1 MSVSVP
7 WRARLRGL
15 LRHIGF
21 SGAFGIL
28 VLLSSAAF
36 YAAVLRPAERELV
49 ALRFATFDARSHRAD
64 PIALDRESEDLRRF
78 HALFPAPEDLPDQ
91 VEHLFALAR
100 AADLVLAQGQYRME
114 PRPGGPM
121 AYRVVLPVRGS
132 YTQIRTFVSSVLS
145 DMPIAS
151 VDALR
156 FERKKRAD
164 TQLDAQVRLTIHV
177 RSAEELR

>member
-1 MSVSVP
+1 MIVTVP
-7 WRARLRGL
+7 WHARLRAV
-15 LRHIGF
+15 LRQIGF
-21 SGAFGIL
+21 SGVIGIL
-28 VLLSSAAF
+28 VLLASAAF
-36 YAAVLRPAERELV
+36 YAAVLRPAEREL
-49 ALRFATFDARSHRAD
+49 AATRFAAFNAKSQRAH

-78 HALFPAPEDLPDQ
+78 QALFPPVEELPDQ
-91 VEHLFALAR
+91 VDRLFALAH

-114 PRPGGPM
+114 KRPGGPM

-132 YTQIRTFVSSVLS
+132 YAQIRTFVGLVLS

-164 TQLDAQVRLTIHV
+164 AQLDAQVRLTIHV
-177 RSAEELR
+177 RSAEEPQ